1 MHLLAFYT
9 FLEGGIMVSERSYQ
23 LGASRLSMRFADLLT
38 SSAEV
43 LVSSDDYMLT
53 MGGGVS
59 AAIRTAAG
67 SGLLVDVQKNVPR
80 RLGDV
85 VVTSAGLLKAKY
97 VFHVVTIGPS
107 GDGPSGPEQ
116 SIETAVG
123 RCLDLLEPLGLH
135 SISFPALGTG
145 VAGYSVQQIAGL
157 MAAVIADRLGRSSY
171 EYDVSLYLYARPGV
185 DEREFIAFYEEFASL
200 RPRVAALGE
209 PVAGRPSVGQP
220 EPESRLIALERERH
234 QLERKIVEVRRQ
246 QGGAEVESRL
256 GEELQRNQESRLRV
270 ASEEPAQ
277 HVEPVRLFISYAH
290 EDAEYLETLLKHL
303 SDLKRQGIVQSWH
316 DRLIN
321 AGDHWQDEIDD
332 ALRNA
337 QVIVFLISR
346 DFIDSEY
353 INSVEVERAKELHAQ
368 GLARLIPVIVKD
380 VFWKACPLSIFQA
393 LPAGGKSIS
402 GSVNKDEAFVDV
414 VSGIYKA
421 IESLPPRPA

>member
-1 MHLLAFYT
+1 
-9 FLEGGIMVSERSYQ
+9 MVSERSYQ

-38 SSAEV
+38 SPAEV

-53 MGGGVS
+53 MSGGVS
-59 AAIRTAAG
+59 AAIGTAAG
-67 SGLLVDVQKNVPR
+67 SGLLVDVQKSVPR

-85 VVTSAGLLKAKY
+85 VVTSAGLLRARY

-157 MAAVIADRLGRSSY
+157 MAAVIADRLERSSY
-171 EYDVSLYLYARPGV
+171 EYDVSLYLYARRGA

-200 RPRVAALGE
+200 RPGVAPLGE
-209 PVAGRPSVGQP
+209 PVAGRSSVGQAK
-220 EPESRLIALERERH
+220 PESRLIVLERER
-234 QLERKIVEVRRQ
+234 QRLEQEIVEARRQ
-246 QGGAEVESRL
+246 QGGAEVESQL

-270 ASEEPAQ
+270 ASEKPEQRIEA
-277 HVEPVRLFISYAH
+277 VRLFISYAH
-290 EDAEYLETLLKHL
+290 EDAKYLERLLKHL

-316 DRLIN
+316 DKIIN
-321 AGDHWQDEIDD
+321 AGDHWQDKIDH
-332 ALRNA
+332 ALQNA
-337 QVIVFLISR
+337 QVIVFLISP
-346 DFIDSEY
+346 DFLNSEY
-353 INSVEVERAKELHAQ
+353 INSVEVERAKERHAQ
-368 GLARLIPVIVKD
+368 GLARLIPVIVED
-380 VFWKACPLSIFQA
+380 VFWQTCPLSIFQA
-393 LPAGGKSIS
+393 LPADGKSIA
-402 GSVNKDEAFVDV
+402 GYVNKNKAFVEV